1 MTHNISDVLVIF
13 EPSDE
18 QVHMKHNEL
27 VGFLRENKQY
37 SDEDIIGMDYNCG
50 RLELTIYDEK
60 KGEPKDVYEEAEM
73 CGARP
78 Y

>member
-1 MTHNISDVLVIF
+1 MEQNISDVEIVYMPNDVH
-13 EPSDE
+13 E
-18 QVHMKHNEL
+18 HMKHNEL
-27 VGFLRENKQY
+27 VKFLKESNY
-37 SDEDIIGMDYNCG
+37 SDNDVQHIGYNWG
-50 RLELTIYDEK
+50 RLVFVIYDEM

>member
-13 EPSDE
+13 KPSDE
-18 QVHMKHNEL
+18 LVHMKHNEL
-27 VGFLRENKQY
+27 VGFLQENKQY
-37 SDEDIIGMDYNCG
+37 SDKDIIGMDYNWG
-50 RLELTIYDEK
+50 RLEITIYDET

>member
-13 EPSDE
+13 KPSDE
-18 QVHMKHNEL
+18 QIHMKHNEL
-27 VGFLRENKQY
+27 VGFLQENKQY
-37 SDEDIIGMDYNCG
+37 SDNDIISMDYNWG
-50 RLELTIYDEK
+50 RLEITIYDES
-60 KGEPKDVYEEAEM
+60 KGEPKDVYEEAER